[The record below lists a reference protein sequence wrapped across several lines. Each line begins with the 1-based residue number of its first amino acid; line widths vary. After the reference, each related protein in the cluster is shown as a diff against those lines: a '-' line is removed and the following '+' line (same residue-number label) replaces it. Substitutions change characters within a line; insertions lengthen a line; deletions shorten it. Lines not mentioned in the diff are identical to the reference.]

1 MANFIESDSERKSFI
16 DRFENFLFDCD
27 GVIWHGDQ
35 LIPGVKEVLVY
46 LREQGKRLFFV
57 TNNATKSRESF
68 KSKFDR
74 LGIQADLVFMIHDEI
89 FGSAYATALYLK
101 RILKF
106 PEDKKVYVIGEKGV
120 EDELASENVRFC
132 GGTDPADNEFLE
144 LMDFSSVTTDKE
156 IGAVLC
162 GFDMHINYKK
172 LAKAHRYLIE
182 NEDCHFILTNDDSTF
197 PTDGSI
203 FPGSGA
209 ISAPLRYAL
218 AGKKTPI
225 VVGKPNQPMLDC
237 ILDKHQL
244 DRSKTCMV
252 GDRLDT
258 DILFGIN
265 GQLSTLLVLT
275 GVVKKAEVEKSDA
288 KIIPEFVIES
298 LGDFATLVSPN

>member
-1 MANFIESDSERKSFI
+1 MASLIESDSDRKAFI

-35 LIPGVKEVLVY
+35 LIPGVKDVLAY
-46 LREQGKRLFFV
+46 LRGRGKRLFFV

-74 LGIQADLVFMIHDEI
+74 LGIEADLDEI
-89 FGSAYATALYLK
+89 FGSAYATALYLS

-120 EDELASENVRFC
+120 EDELASENIRFC

-156 IGAVLC
+156 VGAVLC

-209 ISAPLRYAL
+209 ISAPLRYAV

-237 ILDKHQL
+237 ILDKHHL
-244 DRSKTCMV
+244 DRSKTCMI

-275 GVVKKAEVEKSDA
+275 GVVKKAEIEKPDA

-298 LGDFATLVSPN
+298 LGDFAPLACA

>member
-1 MANFIESDSERKSFI
+1 MSRFIESHEDLRYFV
-16 DRFENFLFDCD
+16 DRFDNFLFDCD
-27 GVIWHGDQ
+27 GVIWHGDE

-46 LREQGKRLFFV
+46 LRSIKKRLIFV

-74 LGIQADLVFMIHDEI
+74 LGIQADLDEI

-106 PEDKKVYVIGEKGV
+106 PENRKVYVIGEKGV

-144 LMDFSSVTTDKE
+144 LMDFSSITTDKE
-156 IGAVLC
+156 VGAVLC

-218 AGKKTPI
+218 VGKKTPI
-225 VVGKPNQPMLDC
+225 VVGKPHQPMLDC
-237 ILDKHQL
+237 ILDKHHL
-244 DRSKTCMV
+244 DRSKTCMI

-265 GQLSTLLVLT
+265 GKLSTLLVLT
-275 GVVKKAEVEKSDA
+275 GVVSKADVQKVDA
-288 KIIPEFVIES
+288 KIVPEFVIES
-298 LGDFATLVSPN
+298 LGDFAPLASSF